1 MLPDIEIIMLKYLL
15 EKEFKQFFRSSSL
28 PRMVIIMPF
37 MAVLIFPLVAN
48 FEIKNI
54 NLAVVDNDKSTYS
67 QQLIQ
72 KVSSSGYFRISDVSD
87 CYPQALRSVELNKSD
102 IILEIP
108 PHFERDLAKEK
119 GASVLI
125 AANSVSGTKGGL
137 GSSYLAGIIGDF
149 SSNIR
154 SEWIT
159 ASDRF
164 SSGRFEISP
173 QFWYNPRLLY
183 TYFMV
188 PALMVMVLAMLCG
201 FLPALNIVGE
211 KANGTIEQMNVTPVN
226 KFTFILS
233 KLLPYWIIGFVV
245 LTICFIVARI
255 FYGLVPEGS
264 LATIY
269 LFAALFV
276 LAFSGFGLVI
286 SNYANTL
293 QQAMFMMF
301 FFVLTFILMS
311 GLYTPIAN
319 MPQWAQYLSNFSP
332 LKYIIIVLR
341 QVYLK
346 GSSFSELLLPFAVL
360 SGFAVFFNGWAVL
373 SYRKSS

>member
-1 MLPDIEIIMLKYLL
+1 
-15 EKEFKQFFRSSSL
+15 
-28 PRMVIIMPF
+28 MVIVMPF

-87 CYPQALRSVELNKSD
+87 SYPQALRSVELNKSD

-245 LTICFIVARI
+245 LTICFIVAWI

-276 LAFSGFGLVI
+276 LSFSGFGLVI

>member
-1 MLPDIEIIMLKYLL
+1 
-15 EKEFKQFFRSSSL
+15 
-28 PRMVIIMPF
+28 MVIVMPF

-67 QQLIQ
+67 QQLVQ

-87 CYPQALRSVELNKSD
+87 SYPQALRSVELNKSD

-149 SSNIR
+149 SSNVR

>member
-1 MLPDIEIIMLKYLL
+1 MLKYLL

-28 PRMVIIMPF
+28 PRMVVVMPF

-67 QQLIQ
+67 QQLVQ

-87 CYPQALRSVELNKSD
+87 SYPQALRSVELNKSD

-149 SSNIR
+149 SSNVR

>member
-1 MLPDIEIIMLKYLL
+1 
-15 EKEFKQFFRSSSL
+15 
-28 PRMVIIMPF
+28 MVIVMPF

-87 CYPQALRSVELNKSD
+87 SYPQALRSVELNKSD

-108 PHFERDLAKEK
+108 PHFERDMAIEK

-164 SSGRFEISP
+164 FFG
-173 QFWYNPRLLY
+173 
-183 TYFMV
+183 
-188 PALMVMVLAMLCG
+188 
-201 FLPALNIVGE
+201 
-211 KANGTIEQMNVTPVN
+211 PV
-226 KFTFILS
+226 
-233 KLLPYWIIGFVV
+233 
-245 LTICFIVARI
+245 
-255 FYGLVPEGS
+255 
-264 LATIY
+264 
-269 LFAALFV
+269 
-276 LAFSGFGLVI
+276 
-286 SNYANTL
+286 
-293 QQAMFMMF
+293 
-301 FFVLTFILMS
+301 
-311 GLYTPIAN
+311 
-319 MPQWAQYLSNFSP
+319 
-332 LKYIIIVLR
+332 
-341 QVYLK
+341 
-346 GSSFSELLLPFAVL
+346 
-360 SGFAVFFNGWAVL
+360 
-373 SYRKSS
+373 